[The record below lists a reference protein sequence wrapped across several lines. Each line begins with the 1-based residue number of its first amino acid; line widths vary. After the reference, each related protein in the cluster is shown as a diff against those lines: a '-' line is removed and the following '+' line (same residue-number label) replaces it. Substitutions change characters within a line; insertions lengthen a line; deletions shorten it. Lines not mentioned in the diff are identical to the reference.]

1 MLRRVHFKCLCRQM
15 GPVYVIN
22 ELFGK
27 RVAWCPAF
35 LKSWQV
41 LFLTYFVVCVFVG
54 CRREEDGV
62 FEITDPSK
70 PYIFYDSAFH
80 DAFCCVDATVTG
92 EIDGTAQIQIQYVP
106 QSEYWVGG
114 FYLKPGRIDSLRLR
128 KDFFYKKIKI
138 YYIPGT
144 AKKGYVK
151 IVTKVL

>member
-1 MLRRVHFKCLCRQM
+1 M
-15 GPVYVIN
+15 GLVYVISKLL
-22 ELFGK
+22 EK
-27 RVAWCPAF
+27 QVAWRLAF
-35 LKSWQV
+35 LMNWQV
-41 LFLTYFVVCVFVG
+41 LILTYFVMGVIVG

-70 PYIFYDSAFH
+70 AYVFYDSAFH

-92 EIDGTAQIQIQYVP
+92 EIDGTAQVQIQYVP

-128 KDFFYKKIKI
+128 QDFFNKKIKI

>member
-1 MLRRVHFKCLCRQM
+1 M
-15 GPVYVIN
+15 GLVYVTN

-27 RVAWCPAF
+27 QVAGRPAF
-35 LKSWQV
+35 SRAARV
-41 LFLTYFVVCVFVG
+41 LFLTYFAMCILVG
-54 CRREEDGV
+54 CRREVDGV

-92 EIDGTAQIQIQYVP
+92 EIDGTAQVQIQYVP

-128 KDFFYKKIKI
+128 QDFFNRKIKI

>member
-1 MLRRVHFKCLCRQM
+1 M
-15 GPVYVIN
+15 GLVYVIN
-22 ELFGK
+22 ELLEMQ
-27 RVAWCPAF
+27 VAWRPAF
-35 LKSWQV
+35 FRAANV
-41 LFLTYFVVCVFVG
+41 LFWTYFALGALVG

-70 PYIFYDSAFH
+70 PYVFYDSAFH

-92 EIDGTAQIQIQYVP
+92 EIDGTAQVQIQYVP

>member
-1 MLRRVHFKCLCRQM
+1 M
-15 GPVYVIN
+15 
-22 ELFGK
+22 
-27 RVAWCPAF
+27 
-35 LKSWQV
+35 
-41 LFLTYFVVCVFVG
+41 
-54 CRREEDGV
+54 EEDGV

-70 PYIFYDSAFH
+70 SYVFYDSAFH

-92 EIDGTAQIQIQYVP
+92 EIDGTAQVQIQYVP

-128 KDFFYKKIKI
+128 KDFFYRKIKI

>member
-1 MLRRVHFKCLCRQM
+1 M
-15 GPVYVIN
+15 GLVYVIN
-22 ELFGK
+22 ELLGK
-27 RVAWCPAF
+27 QVARRPAF
-35 LKSWQV
+35 LVSWQV
-41 LFLTYFVVCVFVG
+41 LFWAYFVMRVLVG

-70 PYIFYDSAFH
+70 PHVFYDSAFH

-92 EIDGTAQIQIQYVP
+92 EIDGTAQVQIQYVP
-106 QSEYWVGG
+106 ESENWVGG

-128 KDFFYKKIKI
+128 QDYFNRKIKI

>member
-1 MLRRVHFKCLCRQM
+1 MKWKHVKNIHNLAKVIVLCLI
-15 GPVYVIN
+15 G
-22 ELFGK
+22 F
-27 RVAWCPAF
+27 A
-35 LKSWQV
+35 
-41 LFLTYFVVCVFVG
+41 LFLLIWPY
-54 CRREEDGV
+54 RMEEDGV

-70 PYIFYDSAFH
+70 PYVFYDSAFH

-92 EIDGTAQIQIQYVP
+92 EIDGTAQVHIQYVP

-128 KDFFYKKIKI
+128 KDFFYRKIKI